1 MKLSPNF
8 SRSEFRC
15 KGCTPDKPCPRD
27 TPETQRQIVPLCSAI
42 ETTNKVAS

>member
-15 KGCTPDKPCPRD
+15 KGCTPDKPCLRD
-27 TPETQRQIVPLCSAI
+27 TPETQRQIVAHNAALAALCP
-42 ETTNKVAS
+42 TP